1 MIHPTAIISK
11 EARIA
16 EGAEI
21 GPYVVIEDGVSIG
34 PGCKISPHVHI
45 CRGTSIG
52 RDCRLHLGVSLG
64 DEPQDLDFK
73 GGDSFLKIGDRN
85 TFREH
90 VTVHRGTKEDS
101 STVIGNDNYIMA
113 LAHIGHNC
121 QIGSNVII
129 CNNCLLGG
137 RTIIDDKAFIS
148 AGCMTHQF
156 VRIGTLGFL
165 AAGVRLGKDLPPFM
179 ISDKDNVVSSYNI
192 VGLKRAGLDS
202 KVRSE
207 IKGAYRLLYR
217 CGLNLS
223 NALAEIEKT
232 VQADEVKHLVKF
244 IRSSERG
251 ICFSRSNR
259 NQAD

>member
-11 EARIA
+11 EACIA
-16 EGAEI
+16 EGVEI
-21 GPYVVIEDGVSIG
+21 GPYSVIEDRVSIG
-34 PGCKISPHVHI
+34 PGCEIAPHVHI
-45 CRGTSIG
+45 CKGTSIG

-64 DEPQDLDFK
+64 DEPQDLNFK
-73 GGDSFLKIGDRN
+73 GADSFLKIGDRN
-85 TFREH
+85 TFREYA
-90 VTVHRGTKEDS
+90 TVHRGTEES
-101 STVIGNDNYIMA
+101 SFTVIGNDNYIMA

-129 CNNCLLGG
+129 CNNSLLGG
-137 RTIIDDKAFIS
+137 RTTIGDRAFIS

-156 VRIGTLGFL
+156 VRIGTLSFL

-179 ISDKDNVVSSYNI
+179 TSDKDNVVSSYNI
-192 VGLKRAGLDS
+192 VGLRRTGLDS
-202 KVRSE
+202 KARSA
-207 IKGAYRLLYR
+207 IKEAYRLLYR

-223 NALAEIEKT
+223 NALTEIEKAELT
-232 VQADEVKHLVKF
+232 DEVKGLVEF

-259 NQAD
+259 GQAD